1 MHGNRLFLKDA
12 GIEFSEVR
20 YPYDENWPQ
29 VSKQLQEQ
37 GITRTGLVPA
47 LEYKGKIL
55 TQVRIPQ
62 VYYHRMDNLMRV

>member
-1 MHGNRLFLKDA
+1 MYGDRLFLKDS

-29 VSKQLQEQ
+29 VSKKLQEQ

-55 TQVRIPQ
+55 TQVRIAF
-62 VYYHRMDNLMRV
+62 YSMCLLLSSYE